1 MSAISTT
8 IKTATCKEEVF
19 RFCIQSERLENF
31 PESLTLE
38 KGLRFKNLPLSEDQH
53 GLLKAG
59 RDRLTFYFDPPT
71 GSYKL
76 NHRGEETL
84 SGFVQPGYP
93 EPPVLLIRLG
103 AEDTVHGFGAA
114 CAIAPEG
121 CQEIRLLN
129 RRNGDGD
136 DHSSSFPFFMIRG
149 HSQVRG
155 VFINCSY
162 PLRILIDREGQ
173 RPEGPA
179 IRIEMETHPGEIGF
193 DVFIFRGDP
202 ARILDLYTQITGR
215 PFLPPVWA
223 LGYHQAGPVRSEQIA
238 LRMARRIRQ
247 EAIPCDVIHIDEAF
261 RDNHRIFS
269 APATRFPNPEKLN
282 DELSQMDIRT
292 IVTVEPGIL
301 KEEGYSIY
309 EQGRAGN
316 YFCQTPEG
324 SVYTGKNDSGLCV
337 FPDFSHEPV
346 REWWADCCRDLL
358 RAGTE
363 GFLNENNEPVLK
375 KGKNYNPLQENILHN
390 RDCHTRIR
398 NIYANLQAQAT
409 IRAFRKH
416 EPSRRPFILSRAG
429 FCGIQKH
436 AALLLGSRRGNGNG
450 LRESLLGVL
459 NLGLSG
465 VPLVAI
471 DNGGGKKHGFPEIWH
486 FSRKKE
492 IMLRRLELASL
503 LPIFRLDDSRREGP
517 WEFDREY
524 LDSARKHIRRR
535 YRLVFYLYSLVHESV
550 RTGAPLV
557 RPLFYH
563 YPHIAPDR
571 GRDQFLLGSDLLAAP
586 VLEEGRRERE
596 VYLPPG
602 TWYEFE
608 SGKSY
613 SGDEEIVIPAPP
625 GYYPLFIRGG
635 AILPVGESAQ
645 HMRAGLDS
653 EVKLEIYPAR
663 HMSGN
668 LVLDDCGISHDPEH
682 YFQQDF
688 LAERDESGDISF
700 RTRVSHDGYQPPHQ
714 EVELR
719 LPGNYPSMIRGDR
732 KIEGRQIR
740 LTNEDRSLEMFSFS
754 FPLNSEPVRFPYR
767 PGRAFAAMAPRR

>member
-1 MSAISTT
+1 MGGISTK
-8 IKTATCKEEVF
+8 IKTAVYEEEVF
-19 RFCIQSERLENF
+19 RFCIQSEGLEHF
-31 PESLTLE
+31 PESPVLE
-38 KGLRFKNLPLSEDQH
+38 KGPHFKNLSLNEDQH

-59 RDRLTFYFDPPT
+59 QNNLTFYFDPPT
-71 GSYKL
+71 GNFKL
-76 NHRGEETL
+76 NHRGKEIV

-93 EPPVLLIRLG
+93 DPPALLLKLE

-114 CAIAPEG
+114 GAVEHNGI
-121 CQEIRLLN
+121 QEIRLLN
-129 RRNGDGD
+129 RRTGDGD
-136 DHSSSFPFFMIRG
+136 ENSSSFPFFIIRG
-149 HSQVRG
+149 QSQIRG
-155 VFINCSY
+155 IFINCSY
-162 PLRILIDREGQ
+162 PLRILIDKNGN

-179 IRIEMETHPGEIGF
+179 IRIELDARPGEIAF
-193 DVFIFRGDP
+193 DIFIFRGDP

-223 LGYHQAGPVRSEQIA
+223 LGYQQAGPVRSEQIA
-238 LRMARRIRQ
+238 LRMARRLRQ
-247 EAIPCDVIHIDEAF
+247 ESIPCDAIHIDEAF

-269 APATRFPNPEKLN
+269 APAARFPDPLRLN
-282 DELSQMDIRT
+282 DELSQMDFRT

-301 KEEGYSIY
+301 KEEGYRIY
-309 EQGRAGN
+309 EQGRKGN
-316 YFCQTPEG
+316 FFCQTPEG
-324 SVYTGKNDSGLCV
+324 SEYTGKNDNGLCV

-375 KGKNYNPLQENILHN
+375 KGKKYNPLQENILHN
-390 RDCHTRIR
+390 NDRHIRIR

-409 IRAFRKH
+409 ILAFHKH
-416 EPSRRPFILSRAG
+416 QPSRRPFILTRAG

-436 AALLLGSRRGNGNG
+436 AALLLGNRRGNGVG

-465 VPLVAI
+465 VPYVAV
-471 DNGGGKKHGFPEIWH
+471 DNCGGNQNALPEIWRLGR
-486 FSRKKE
+486 RKE
-492 IMLRRLELASL
+492 VMLRWLELSSL
-503 LPIFRLDDSRREGP
+503 MPIFRLEDPKKEGP
-517 WEFDREY
+517 WEYDREY
-524 LDSARKHIRRR
+524 LNLFRRHIRRR
-535 YRLVFYLYSLVHESV
+535 YRLVFYLYSLIRESV
-550 RTGAPLV
+550 QTGAPLV

-563 YPHIAPDR
+563 YPEITGDR
-571 GRDQFLLGSDLLAAP
+571 GRDQFLLGSDILAAP

-608 SGKSY
+608 SGKPY
-613 SGDEEIVIPAPP
+613 SGDEEIVLPSPP

-635 AILPVGESAQ
+635 TILPVGE
-645 HMRAGLDS
+645 AGSHVRVGLNS
-653 EVKLEIYPAR
+653 QVRLEIYPAR
-663 HMSGN
+663 RMSGS
-668 LVLDDCGISHDPEH
+668 LILDDCNDSQNSDH

-688 LAERDESGDISF
+688 LAERDDTGSISL
-700 RTRVSHDGYQPPHQ
+700 RTQVVHEGFTPQQR

-719 LPGNYPSMIRGDR
+719 LPVNYPSMIRGAR
-732 KIEGRQIR
+732 KIEGKLIR
-740 LTNEDRSLEMFSFS
+740 LTDEDRSLEMYSFS

-767 PGRAFAAMAPRR
+767 PRRTPVILAPGA